1 MAEPLTSDNPANT
14 GGDLATDS
22 LRRLNA
28 RHQLLLQLLEGQRQT
43 TDPDTMMAA
52 AAEAVGRYL
61 DADRVGFFELEGDD
75 ELRFGV
81 GWANGPLPLLSGAFP
96 AAGVGTRYLVEV
108 RLGKTLGISDV
119 RIDPL
124 TADSVFGE
132 IGAVSLIGAPIIREG
147 RWRAGLYVHHSE
159 VRIWRDDEISLVR
172 EVADQTWDAVERAR
186 VQAALRKSEERLS
199 FAIEAGGGIGAWDW
213 DVPSDRV
220 YANAKF
226 AELFSV
232 DPERAAVGAP
242 ISEFLDGIYPEDRS
256 RVAESIQEAI
266 ATGANFVEEYRVSQQ
281 DKSVRWVMAR
291 GRCHLQAGM
300 PVRFPGV
307 VFDITDRKR
316 AEQQLREQWHT
327 FDTALSNTPDF
338 TYTFDL
344 DGRFT
349 YVNRALLSLWQK
361 PLSEAVGKNFF
372 DLEYPPDLAE
382 RLQRQIQQVI
392 DTKQPLRDR
401 TPYTGAAGEQRY
413 YEYIFVP
420 VLGANGEAEAV
431 TGSTRDI
438 TEQSLSEERDRERKE
453 QIRENARLESLGV
466 MAGGIAH
473 DFNNLLVAILGN
485 ASLLAEIA
493 PEACRPL
500 AGDIVLAAERAADLT
515 SQMLAY
521 SGRGQFVLE
530 EVDLN
535 KLIRDNL
542 MLLRASIPRNVTVEL
557 DLSSGQCFVEAD
569 RGQMQQIVM
578 NLLINASEAIGASPG
593 VIRIRIAAI
602 DRTAARFSD
611 RLHTQLPP
619 GRYVSLEIADNGSGM
634 NAETQKRIFDPFFT
648 TKFTGRGLGLAA
660 VLGIVKGHQ
669 GDIEVVSDPGAGA
682 AFTVL
687 LPSREPAAAATHDT
701 NTAASENLGRLTVM
715 VIDDEE
721 IVLRTASAA
730 LRSRGYNVLAAPGG
744 REALD
749 LLLQGREV
757 SLVILDLTMPVLTGE
772 QLIPMIRNA
781 RPEIPI
787 ILSSGYSEAEI
798 QRRFTSSGIA
808 GVLQKPYT
816 VGDLMS
822 KIKGVLE
829 PRPKGNGARA
839 PG

>member
-1 MAEPLTSDNPANT
+1 MVDTLAWDDPANNK
-14 GGDLATDS
+14 GDSPNDN

-28 RHQLLLQLLEGQRQT
+28 RHQLLLHLLEGQRLT
-43 TDPDTMMAA
+43 SDPDTMMAA
-52 AAEAVGRYL
+52 AAEAVCRYL
-61 DADRVGFFELEGDD
+61 GADRVGFFEMEHDD
-75 ELRFGV
+75 ELRFGS
-81 GWANGPLPLLSGAFP
+81 GWAGGRLPLLTGRFPVAGIGA
-96 AAGVGTRYLVEV
+96 RYLAQV
-108 RLGKTLGISDV
+108 RLGKTLGISDT

-132 IGAVSLIGAPIIREG
+132 IGAVALIGAPIFREG

-159 VRIWRDDEISLVR
+159 PRAWRDDEISLIR

-199 FAIEAGGGIGAWDW
+199 FALEAGGAIGAWDW

-220 YANAKF
+220 YANAQF
-226 AELFSV
+226 AEFFSV
-232 DPERAAVGAP
+232 DPTRAATGAP
-242 ISEFLDGIYPEDRS
+242 ISDFLAGIYPEDRA
-256 RVAESIQEAI
+256 RVAASIQEAI
-266 ATGANFVEEYRVSQQ
+266 ATGANYTEEYRILQQ
-281 DKSVRWVMAR
+281 DNSVRWVLAR
-291 GRCHLQAGM
+291 GRCHLRAGV

-316 AEQQLREQWHT
+316 AEQQLREQWYA

-372 DLEYPPDLAE
+372 DLEYPLDLAE

-392 DTKQPLRDR
+392 DTRQTLRDT
-401 TPYTGAAGEQRY
+401 TPYTGAAGEERL

-420 VLGANGEAEAV
+420 VLSANGEVEAV
-431 TGSTRDI
+431 AGSTRDI
-438 TEQSLSEERDRERKE
+438 TEQRLSEERERERQE
-453 QIRENARLESLGV
+453 QFRENARLESLGV

-485 ASLLAEIA
+485 ASLLTEIA
-493 PEACRPL
+493 PEKCRLL
-500 AGDIVLAAERAADLT
+500 AEDIVLAAERAADLT

-530 EVDLN
+530 DVDLV

-542 MLLRASIPRNVTVEL
+542 TLLRASIPRNVTMEL
-557 DLSSGQCFVEAD
+557 DLGSGQWVVEAD

-578 NLLINASEAIGASPG
+578 NLLINASEAIGDSPG
-593 VIRIRIAAI
+593 VIRIRISSLN
-602 DRTAARFSD
+602 RTAARLSE
-611 RLHTQLPP
+611 RLHTRMPP
-619 GRYVSLEIADNGSGM
+619 GYYVTLEIGDNGCGM
-634 NAETQKRIFDPFFT
+634 THETQKRIFDPFFT

-660 VLGIVKGHQ
+660 VLGIVKGHH
-669 GDIEVVSDPGAGA
+669 GDIEVVSEPGAGA
-682 AFTVL
+682 TFTVL
-687 LPSREPAAAATHDT
+687 LPARKPAAAVIEEPES
-701 NTAASENLGRLTVM
+701 AAPDIAGGLTVL

-721 IVLRTASAA
+721 IILRTVSSA
-730 LRSRGYNVLAAPGG
+730 LKSRGYNVLTASNGS
-744 REALD
+744 EAFD
-749 LLLQGREV
+749 LLLKGTEV
-757 SLVILDLTMPVLTGE
+757 ALVILDLTMPVLTGE
-772 QLIPMIRNA
+772 QMVPMIRSA

-808 GVLQKPYT
+808 GVLQKPYN
-816 VGDLMS
+816 VDGLVS
-822 KIKGVLE
+822 KIKGVLQAQSA
-829 PRPKGNGARA
+829 KSGAQA
-839 PG
+839 PA

>member
-1 MAEPLTSDNPANT
+1 MTASIRKT
-14 GGDLATDS
+14 G
-22 LRRLNA
+22 
-28 RHQLLLQLLEGQRQT
+28 
-43 TDPDTMMAA
+43 
-52 AAEAVGRYL
+52 
-61 DADRVGFFELEGDD
+61 
-75 ELRFGV
+75 
-81 GWANGPLPLLSGAFP
+81 
-96 AAGVGTRYLVEV
+96 
-108 RLGKTLGISDV
+108 
-119 RIDPL
+119 
-124 TADSVFGE
+124 
-132 IGAVSLIGAPIIREG
+132 RE
-147 RWRAGLYVHHSE
+147 
-159 VRIWRDDEISLVR
+159 
-172 EVADQTWDAVERAR
+172 
-186 VQAALRKSEERLS
+186 
-199 FAIEAGGGIGAWDW
+199 
-213 DVPSDRV
+213 
-220 YANAKF
+220 
-226 AELFSV
+226 
-232 DPERAAVGAP
+232 
-242 ISEFLDGIYPEDRS
+242 S
-256 RVAESIQEAI
+256 RESIKESI
-266 ATGANFVEEYRVSQQ
+266 ATGANFVEEYRISQQ

-291 GRCHLQAGM
+291 GRCHLQAGI

-392 DTKQPLRDR
+392 HTKQSLRDR

-420 VLGANGEAEAV
+420 VLGAKGEVEAV
-431 TGSTRDI
+431 AGSTRDI
-438 TEQSLSEERDRERKE
+438 TEQSQSEERARERHE

-530 EVDLN
+530 DVDLN

-542 MLLRASIPRNVTVEL
+542 TLLRASIPRNVTVDL
-557 DLSSGQCFVEAD
+557 DLASEQCFVEAD

-593 VIRIRIAAI
+593 VHSDP
-602 DRTAARFSD
+602 DRRYRSHRARFSE

-619 GRYVSLEIADNGSGM
+619 GRYVSLEIADNGCGM

-669 GDIEVVSDPGAGA
+669 GDIEVVSDQGAGA

-687 LPSREPAAAATHDT
+687 LPSREPAAAVIHDA
-701 NTAASENLGRLTVM
+701 N
-715 VIDDEE
+715 
-721 IVLRTASAA
+721 
-730 LRSRGYNVLAAPGG
+730 
-744 REALD
+744 
-749 LLLQGREV
+749 
-757 SLVILDLTMPVLTGE
+757 
-772 QLIPMIRNA
+772 IRRA
-781 RPEIPI
+781 R
-787 ILSSGYSEAEI
+787 
-798 QRRFTSSGIA
+798 
-808 GVLQKPYT
+808 KC
-816 VGDLMS
+816 
-822 KIKGVLE
+822 
-829 PRPKGNGARA
+829 RA
-839 PG
+839 PDRDGDRR